1 MDTSKLIPAG
11 DTQVGQTYMTTH
23 TKYHNPPGPFQVLIQ
38 GKDAD
43 GKVEVLILDN
53 GEVVKLRPT
62 YVLMKMD
69 EQPAVPVEAPYEA
82 PVQHNDESLVE
93 NDAGDSLYGMPEN
106 DEVVEEPAGPIDALG
121 SDEDLFGAAEPK
133 ADAPVADAEEDAAVV
148 EGATV
153 YGLVKTLLSQGGYT
167 RKEIVDQIR
176 LVFPNSTS
184 GTIHNYIRV
193 ILVRLNES
201 GVIIIEDRDERLVV
215 TQKKE
220 RKDARKPG

>member
-1 MDTSKLIPAG
+1 
-11 DTQVGQTYMTTH
+11 
-23 TKYHNPPGPFQVLIQ
+23 
-38 GKDAD
+38 
-43 GKVEVLILDN
+43 
-53 GEVVKLRPT
+53 
-62 YVLMKMD
+62 MKMD